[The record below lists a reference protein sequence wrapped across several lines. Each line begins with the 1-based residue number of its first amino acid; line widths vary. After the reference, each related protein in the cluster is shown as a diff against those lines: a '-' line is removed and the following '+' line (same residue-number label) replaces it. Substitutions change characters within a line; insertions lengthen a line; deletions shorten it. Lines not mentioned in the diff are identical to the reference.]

1 LLPFFQQFY
10 APVGKTAPCSMMWGA
25 RSRVI
30 VRWCFF
36 FTSVAFKITSTNRLL
51 NRYVQFKIV
60 PVYARTIT
68 IVPVYA
74 RTITIV
80 PVYARTI
87 TIVPVYARTITIVPV
102 YARTITIV
110 PVYARTITIVPVYAR
125 TITIVRDYTNDGI

>member
-1 LLPFFQQFY
+1 
-10 APVGKTAPCSMMWGA
+10 VGCKIQSD
-25 RSRVI
+25 RKV
-30 VRWCFF
+30 VVF
-36 FTSVAFKITSTNRLL
+36 FTSVAFKITSTNRLV
-51 NRYVQFKIV
+51 NRYVQF
-60 PVYARTIT
+60 T

-102 YARTITIV
+102 YARTI
-110 PVYARTITIVPVYAR
+110 VPVYAR